1 MDIRRL
7 TYATATAVVIGA
19 AALAGTPAVAVA
31 QPGQPCRSGDC
42 RGPGGPAQNGH
53 GDPGRPGGPGGP
65 GGPGRPDG
73 PGGPRWDAPPP
84 PPRDQAWRGI
94 DQGRYDHQPFNYRGS
109 WVTPIFNPEYRNWG
123 FWFFGLWIPL

>member
-7 TYATATAVVIGA
+7 TYATVTAVVIGA
-19 AALAGTPAVAVA
+19 SALAATPAVAVA

-42 RGPGGPAQNGH
+42 RGPGGGPQAGH
-53 GDPGRPGGPGGP
+53 DGPGRPGGP

-84 PPRDQAWRGI
+84 PPRDQGWRGI

-109 WVTPIFNPEYRNWG
+109 WVTPIFNPEFRNWG